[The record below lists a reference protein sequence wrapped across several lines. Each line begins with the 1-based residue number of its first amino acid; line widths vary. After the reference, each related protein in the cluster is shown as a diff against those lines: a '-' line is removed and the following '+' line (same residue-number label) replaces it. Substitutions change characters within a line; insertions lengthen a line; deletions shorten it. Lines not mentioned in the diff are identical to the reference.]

1 MNPRSSLALLIVG
14 ALAGSAP
21 TVALG
26 QTPRDSVLAVVH
38 RLFDG
43 MRQGD
48 SAMVRSVFDSSVQFL
63 SVSERDGVPTAAA
76 RSVDAFVAAVGTPH
90 EQVYDERIW
99 DVELEVDSGLA
110 SVWAKYAFY
119 LGDTFNHCGVDAFGL
134 VRRAAGWKIVYVA
147 DTERRTG
154 CWRGPGG

>member
-1 MNPRSSLALLIVG
+1 MYPRPGPLLLALG
-14 ALAGSAP
+14 ALTAATP
-21 TVALG
+21 ATA
-26 QTPRDSVLAVVH
+26 QTPQDSVLSVVH

-43 MRQGD
+43 MRRGD
-48 SAMVRSVFDSSVQFL
+48 SAIVRSVFDSSVQFL
-63 SVSERDGVPTAAA
+63 SVSEKDGVTTATP

-99 DVELEVDSGLA
+99 DVRVEVDRGLA

-119 LGDTFNHCGVDAFGL
+119 LGDTFNHCGVDVFGL
-134 VRRAAGWKIVYVA
+134 VQRADGWKIVYLA
-147 DTERRTG
+147 DTERHTD

>member
-1 MNPRSSLALLIVG
+1 MKPRPSLVLLTLA
-14 ALAGSAP
+14 ALAGGVQAP
-21 TVALG
+21 ARG
-26 QTPRDSVLAVVH
+26 QTPEEAVMAVVH

-43 MRQGD
+43 MRTAD

-63 SVSERDGVPTAAA
+63 SVREENGVPTATA
-76 RSVDAFVAAVGTPH
+76 RSVDAFVAAVGKPH

-99 DVELEVDSGLA
+99 DVEIEVDGGLA

-119 LGDTFNHCGVDAFGL
+119 LGDKFNHCGVDVFGL
-134 VRRAAGWKIVYVA
+134 VRRADAWKIVYLA